1 MANSNLTSNYNF
13 LSPTGFK
20 LIINR
25 EELSNLEFFCVAAN
39 LPDLTLGEVEGNVK
53 QNKGY
58 FTGDVTFGGLSL
70 TVAIDEDLMV
80 YQELYSWIIKNRDSR
95 KPTVYDATLVIL
107 TNHQNINK
115 QIQFKN
121 LFCTSVAA
129 LEFSTQSTD
138 VEYLQASVE
147 FRYDEFKFV

>member
-25 EELSNLEFFCVAAN
+25 EELSNLEFFCVSAN
-39 LPDLTLGEVEGNVK
+39 LPDLSLGEVEGNVK
-53 QNKGY
+53 QYKGY

-70 TVAIDEDLMV
+70 TVAIDEDIMV
-80 YQELYSWIIKNRDSR
+80 YQELYSRITKNRDSR

-138 VEYLQASVE
+138 VEYLQAAVE